1 MRKIGLTL
9 LCTALSSFVVTP
21 VAAQEYMFTYSKL
34 FSQLKNNTKE
44 GHEDV
49 KVGIFFVNPQTK
61 QLCDIEKAWMEKEEH
76 YEEFMIPA
84 SKELPLPIDNN
95 LKSANPLVFVQT
107 PQDMRCD
114 YSLVVMT
121 KQPLQGKVTYAQLE
135 PLMPQMKTMLDD
147 LGGMFSS
154 WFTPDVEG
162 VTMEFADQLNDMI
175 TFSNGQKKAI
185 VNGKVQVALSEI
197 RRSGLYGVT
206 AAHYARFALLTCGK
220 EVMS

>member
-21 VAAQEYMFTYSKL
+21 VSAQEYMFSYSKL

-162 VTMEFADQLNDMI
+162 VTMEFAEQLNDMI
-175 TFSNGQKKAI
+175 TLSNGQKKAI

-197 RRSGLYGVT
+197 GEAGYMLLPQPTMRVLPYLP
-206 AAHYARFALLTCGK
+206 AAK
-220 EVMS
+220 K

>member
-21 VAAQEYMFTYSKL
+21 VSAQEYMFTYSKL

-84 SKELPLPIDNN
+84 SKELTLPIDNN

-162 VTMEFADQLNDMI
+162 VTMEFAEQLNDMI

-197 RRSGLYGVT
+197 GEAGYMLLPQPTMRVLPYLP
-206 AAHYARFALLTCGK
+206 AAK
-220 EVMS
+220 K

>member
-21 VAAQEYMFTYSKL
+21 VSAQEYMFTYSKL

-135 PLMPQMKTMLDD
+135 PIMPQMKTMLDD

-197 RRSGLYGVT
+197 GEAGYMLLPQPTMRVLPYLP
-206 AAHYARFALLTCGK
+206 AAK
-220 EVMS
+220 K

>member
-21 VAAQEYMFTYSKL
+21 VSAQEYMFTYSKL

-135 PLMPQMKTMLDD
+135 SLMPQMKTMLDD

-162 VTMEFADQLNDMI
+162 VTMEFAEQLNDMI

-197 RRSGLYGVT
+197 GEAGYMLLPQPTMRVLPYLP
-206 AAHYARFALLTCGK
+206 AAK
-220 EVMS
+220 K

>member
-21 VAAQEYMFTYSKL
+21 VSAQEYMFTYSKL

-185 VNGKVQVALSEI
+185 INGKVQVALSEI
-197 RRSGLYGVT
+197 GEAGYMVLPQPTMRVLPYLP
-206 AAHYARFALLTCGK
+206 AAK
-220 EVMS
+220 K

>member
-21 VAAQEYMFTYSKL
+21 VSAQEYMFTYSKL

-162 VTMEFADQLNDMI
+162 VTMEFAEQLNDMI

-185 VNGKVQVALSEI
+185 ANGKVQVALSEI
-197 RRSGLYGVT
+197 GEAGYMLLPQPTMRVLPYLP
-206 AAHYARFALLTCGK
+206 AAK
-220 EVMS
+220 K

>member
-21 VAAQEYMFTYSKL
+21 VSAQEYLFTYSKL

-84 SKELPLPIDNN
+84 SKELPLPVDNN

-197 RRSGLYGVT
+197 GEAGYMVLPQPTMRVLPYLP
-206 AAHYARFALLTCGK
+206 AAK
-220 EVMS
+220 K